1 MTDFRIGAH
10 CALVLAGASMC
21 AASHAQTS
29 AAPTLAAASGAASD
43 RAQRESERTLYWI
56 RVLADKPAVPK
67 TTERRPALAAPKGSP
82 PSGNAAVAAGE
93 APLPSRVKAAPSVVG
108 ARSTA
113 TGATPAAVQMPR
125 TGTDGGAGPADLASD
140 ELDARAASPAH
151 VSARTD
157 SIAAPTPTVS
167 APVPEEAAIATPEI
181 DEPDPGLVM
190 TKSADPKF
198 PLSAMQRLRQGEVE
212 VRFEV
217 DPNGR
222 VEDASVVKTSSPTL
236 NKAALDAVRQWQFRP
251 TPHGHAAV
259 VDLAFNLDS

>member
-10 CALVLAGASMC
+10 CVLMLAGASMC
-21 AASHAQTS
+21 AAGHAQAS

-67 TTERRPALAAPKGSP
+67 ATERRPAALAAPKGSR
-82 PSGNAAVAAGE
+82 SGDAAAVASE
-93 APLPSRVKAAPSVVG
+93 APLPSRGKTAPSVVG

-113 TGATPAAVQMPR
+113 TGA
-125 TGTDGGAGPADLASD
+125 DGGARPADMASD
-140 ELDARAASPAH
+140 ELGARAASPVH
-151 VSARTD
+151 VSARPDAT
-157 SIAAPTPTVS
+157 AAPTPTVS
-167 APVPEEAAIATPEI
+167 DPGPDQDVIATPEI
-181 DEPDPGLVM
+181 DEPDPGLIM

-198 PLSAMQRLRQGEVE
+198 PLSAMHRLRQGEVE

-236 NKAALDAVRQWQFRP
+236 NNAALDAVRQWQFRP
-251 TPHGHAAV
+251 TPHGHTAV